1 MTHSLSRLS
10 QLCLLYALAFAYLA
24 VASPANAVAQEKYSD
39 YDDAMIAASRFL
51 RKNDFPSAIPPL
63 EAALKLAK
71 DDAQRLKAYQ
81 ALVPAY
87 RQQPEI
93 DKLLTVHEFIIRHTD
108 RKAGRS
114 LAAGSVVSAA
124 YQRGKLDA
132 ITERY
137 DYMLQ
142 QNPKDPAALTILNSI
157 YSQTKRNDS
166 RTPVLKQQLE
176 ALDRELAEQFAQ
188 RLEKEAQTTPQTA
201 AWLMKD
207 AATAW
212 LEAGDKAKA
221 LAIAKKTAAGP
232 PENRNQQL
240 TQMWHEGLGDVFLK
254 TGEPQLAITHY
265 EAAIASTSQP
275 TAKQG
280 LEKKLAEARGT
291 AASK

>member
-1 MTHSLSRLS
+1 MTGPLPRLVS
-10 QLCLLYALAFAYLA
+10 VISGICLAAACA
-24 VASPANAVAQEKYSD
+24 ANALAQEKYSD

-51 RKNDFPSAIPPL
+51 RKNDYPSAVPPL
-63 EAALKLAK
+63 EAALTLAK
-71 DDAQRLKAYQ
+71 DDAQRLKVYQ

-93 DKLLTVHEFIIRHTD
+93 DNLLKAQEFIIRHTD

-132 ITERY
+132 AHQRY
-137 DYMLQ
+137 YEQLK
-142 QNPKDPAALTILNSI
+142 QNPKDPAALTILASI
-157 YSQTKRNDS
+157 YSQTKRNDPQ
-166 RTPVLKQQLE
+166 TPILKQQLDE
-176 ALDRELAEQFAQ
+176 LDRDLARQFAE
-188 RLEKEAQTTPQTA
+188 RLEKDAETAPRTA
-201 AWLMKD
+201 AWFLKD

-221 LAIAKKTAAGP
+221 LATAKKSAGGA

-240 TQMWHEGLGDVFLK
+240 TQMWHEGLGDVFLQ
-254 TGEPQLAITHY
+254 TGQPQLAITHF
-265 EAAIASTSQP
+265 EAAIANTNQP
-275 TAKQG
+275 TTKQG

-291 AASK
+291 AAANTTATK